1 MENILNEVVSSEDLK
16 KFEKIYNEQL
26 TTSQVT
32 QKAQFEYAWCLV
44 RSRYPADVRKG
55 IVLLEDLFNN
65 HKDCEK
71 RDCLYYLAIGNAR
84 IKEYTKALHYLRGF
98 LQVEPNNKQVQDLE
112 ACIRKKMEKEGLI
125 GMAVA
130 GGVIVGLASILGL
143 GIAMAKKS

>member
-1 MENILNEVVSSEDLK
+1 MINNFYLLQ

-84 IKEYTKALHYLRGF
+84 IKVFILFLIYFFNYTKHLSIFIILLFFFF
-98 LQVEPNNKQVQDLE
+98 L
-112 ACIRKKMEKEGLI
+112 IRTKYI
-125 GMAVA
+125 FF
-130 GGVIVGLASILGL
+130 
-143 GIAMAKKS
+143 

>member
-55 IVLLEDLFNN
+55 IVLLEDLGSTWNGSSWWSN
-65 HKDCEK
+65 CWTSKYSWSWYRNGKEI
-71 RDCLYYLAIGNAR
+71 LA
-84 IKEYTKALHYLRGF
+84 K
-98 LQVEPNNKQVQDLE
+98 
-112 ACIRKKMEKEGLI
+112 
-125 GMAVA
+125 
-130 GGVIVGLASILGL
+130 
-143 GIAMAKKS
+143 